1 MVLANSKSGRA
12 SSVAQSH
19 LRSYSK
25 APVRSDVPLAV
36 EPPDKDTLHKLPL
49 AGMPLVTQG
58 LQRARLIKN
67 SRFEGVVELFS
78 DEKSGSG
85 QISPDRLSE
94 VFHFDTHNQKD
105 LDLVKHLSQLNSYDI
120 YTVRVALRRLG
131 MEVEDVDSLQLSPEL
146 RSQLVPHMRT
156 FTRPLLQAVYG
167 NVTEEPADMRAL
179 INLFVSPDKD
189 VARRNLA
196 RLSHRMHIDV
206 GAIPKFIEDYGDVY
220 LSLAYYQYCLDQNK
234 PQIKSFLHAIE
245 EMQRTASLKQA
256 ANLMA
261 TCKML
266 ETKIHGI
273 VHDLG
278 NILEMFRIRTI
289 DMWEK
294 MSEETFRRME
304 VMIIGYQTS
313 IGAALCIITV
323 KMNAWNEQFPQKESG
338 GPWSRADFLMTNMRP
353 GLEMVQD
360 VSYEDPC

>member
-1 MVLANSKSGRA
+1 MSATSRDGRS

-25 APVRSDVPLAV
+25 PPVRTDVPLGA

-49 AGMPLVTQG
+49 AGMPLVTEG
-58 LQRARLIKN
+58 LRKARLIKN
-67 SRFEGVVELFS
+67 ARFEGVIELFS

-94 VFHFDTHNQKD
+94 VFQFDSNNQKD

-131 MEVEDVDSLQLSPEL
+131 MEVGDVDSLQLSPEL
-146 RSQLVPHMRT
+146 RTQLVPHMRT
-156 FTRPLLQAVYG
+156 FTRPLLHAVYG
-167 NVTEEPADMRAL
+167 KATEEPKDMGSL
-179 INLFVSPDKD
+179 IGLFISPDKD
-189 VARRNLA
+189 VARKNLA
-196 RLSHRMHIDV
+196 KLSHRMRIDV
-206 GAIPKFIEDYGDVY
+206 AAIPKFIEDYGDVY

-234 PQIKSFLHAIE
+234 PQIKSFLQAIE

-266 ETKIHGI
+266 ESKIHG
-273 VHDLG
+273 VMHDLG

-304 VMIIGYQTS
+304 AMIIGYQTS

-323 KMNAWNEQFPQKESG
+323 KMNAWNQQFPQKESG

-360 VSYEDPC
+360 ISYEDPS